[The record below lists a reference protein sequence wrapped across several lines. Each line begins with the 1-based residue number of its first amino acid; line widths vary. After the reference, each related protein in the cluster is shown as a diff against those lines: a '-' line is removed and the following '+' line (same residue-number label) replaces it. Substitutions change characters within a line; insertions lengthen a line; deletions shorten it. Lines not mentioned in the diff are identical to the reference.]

1 MQTCFPPCMRETP
14 ERKSLHYAFNFV
26 LPAFRKQI
34 KKMTWKQQ
42 DSQNPDEA
50 VV

>member
-1 MQTCFPPCMRETP
+1 MFPPCMRETP
-14 ERKSLHYAFNFV
+14 ERKSLYYDFNFV
-26 LPAFRKQI
+26 LSAFRKQI
-34 KKMTWKQQ
+34 KRMMWKQQ